1 MPLSPDRRLRL
12 RIVGALTL
20 VVGVNVGVL
29 SVLVWSGLRVAAVGG
44 WSRPAAVGVPFVVG
58 TVLLGAVGL
67 VALQARYGS
76 RSAVAGL
83 ELTVPEG
90 DGPRNVAG
98 RVQRLATQAAV
109 PVPSVAIADR
119 AEPTCLTV
127 GSRRSPT
134 IVVTRGLLAELDDDE
149 LDAALAHEVAHVAN
163 RDLPVVTAVA
173 ATVAIGDRLLERE
186 RLLRRVLEN
195 AVLLGLFT
203 GVGIFI
209 LAVPIL
215 VIGVVYLLV
224 SAVARAL
231 LGVNAIALGLFA
243 KTREYAAD
251 RGASQLLG
259 DPAALASALETLSD
273 SRPKRDVRL
282 HASATLGIVSQPLP
296 VSTDDDD
303 GEVHW
308 VERFLPPVSFE
319 GPADPRGLNRG
330 LVWLH
335 VRVVRPAVAAVR
347 RLLGWR
353 PATHPSTEARIEQ
366 LRTLERRR
374 RADAT

>member
-1 MPLSPDRRLRL
+1 MALSPDRRLQF
-12 RIVGALTL
+12 RIVGALAL

-29 SVLVWSGLRVAAVGG
+29 SILAWSGLRVAAASG
-44 WSRPAAVGVPFVVG
+44 WSRPAVVGVPFVVG
-58 TVLLGAVGL
+58 AVLLGAVGL

-83 ELTVPEG
+83 ELTAPEG

-98 RVQRLATQAAV
+98 RVRRLATQAAV

-215 VIGVVYLLV
+215 VIGVVYLVV

-259 DPAALASALETLSD
+259 DPAALASALETLAD
-273 SRPKRDVRL
+273 PRPERDARL
-282 HASATLGIVSQPLP
+282 HASATLGIVSRPLP
-296 VSTDDDD
+296 VAEDDDG

-308 VERFLPPVSFE
+308 VERYLPPVSLE
-319 GPADPRGLNRG
+319 GPAEPRGLNRG
-330 LVWLH
+330 LVWFH
-335 VRVVRPAVAAVR
+335 VRVVRPTAAAVR
-347 RLLGWR
+347 RLLRWR
-353 PATHPSTEARIEQ
+353 PATHPSTEARVEE
-366 LRTLERRR
+366 LRALERRR
-374 RADAT
+374 REDT